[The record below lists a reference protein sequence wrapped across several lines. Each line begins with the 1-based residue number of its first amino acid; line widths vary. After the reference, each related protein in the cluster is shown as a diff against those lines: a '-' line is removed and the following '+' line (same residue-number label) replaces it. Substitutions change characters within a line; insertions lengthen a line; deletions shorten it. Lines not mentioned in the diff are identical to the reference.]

1 MIINNMKS
9 RGFGLDIM
17 TNCIVITP
25 TNKTSI
31 YSVYSFFK

>member
-1 MIINNMKS
+1 MEN
-9 RGFGLDIM
+9 RGLNLDVM
-17 TNCIVITP
+17 TNCLVNTP